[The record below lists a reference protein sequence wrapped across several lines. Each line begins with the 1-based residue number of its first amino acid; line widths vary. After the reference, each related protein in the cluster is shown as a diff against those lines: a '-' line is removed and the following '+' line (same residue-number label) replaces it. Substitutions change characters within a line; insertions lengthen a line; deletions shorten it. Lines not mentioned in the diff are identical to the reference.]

1 MAWPYSFR
9 QSGNRDYV
17 LQPCGRQRAGVA
29 AESERVDG
37 LYCATIGRQGGQ
49 QAEPCKYIR

>member
-9 QSGNRDYV
+9 QSGNRDYL